1 MDIQLQ
7 KETFKVRQIFSE
19 IDDYLHTGDP
29 IIREW
34 FLINSKFWPAFL
46 CTMYLIVVKIVGPAF
61 MRDRKP
67 FVLRKT
73 LIVYNLFLVITYSAT
88 IYVFMANMVRI
99 DPAILCKN
107 SNVNPSDSTYTL
119 AACGWMVYMLKYV
132 EFLDT
137 IFFVLRKKDKSITN
151 LHVIH
156 HAILPICGWVLFR
169 TETSGFQSFPVLL
182 NSIVHVLMYS
192 YYGLAAIGP
201 HVQKYLWWK
210 RYLTIIQMVQFI
222 LVILFVTTIT
232 PLSGC
237 SAAKTSVWVNTV
249 LAVLFLIL
257 FYNFYTHSF
266 QPKGSQL
273 KKDFEKK
280 QLEGDVSK
288 HNNNEAISETK
299 KFKSN

>member
-1 MDIQLQ
+1 MAIQLQ
-7 KETFKVRQIFSE
+7 KETFIQEIFGK
-19 IDDYLHTGDP
+19 IDEYLNTGDP

-34 FLINSKFWPAFL
+34 FLIKSKFWPTFL
-46 CTMYLIVVKIVGPAF
+46 CTMYLIVVKVIGPSF

-67 FVLRKT
+67 FELRKT

-88 IYVFMANMVRI
+88 IYVFIANMIRV
-99 DPAILCKN
+99 DPAILCRN
-107 SNVNPSDSTYTL
+107 SNVNPNDSTY
-119 AACGWMVYMLKYV
+119 
-132 EFLDT
+132 T
-137 IFFVLRKKDKSITN
+137 IFFVLRKKEKSITN

-156 HAILPICGWVLFR
+156 HAVLPICGWVLFR

-222 LVILFVTTIT
+222 LVILFVTTIK

-237 SAAKTSVWVNTV
+237 SAARTSIWVNIV

-273 KKDFEKK
+273 KKDFEKIE
-280 QLEGDVSK
+280 LEGEEISK
-288 HNNNEAISETK
+288 RNNNGAISETK
-299 KFKSN
+299 KFKS